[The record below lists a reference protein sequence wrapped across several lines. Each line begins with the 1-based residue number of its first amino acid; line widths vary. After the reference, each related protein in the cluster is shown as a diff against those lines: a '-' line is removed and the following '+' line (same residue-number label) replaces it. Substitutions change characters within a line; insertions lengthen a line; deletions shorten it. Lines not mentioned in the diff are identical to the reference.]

1 MLSLGRQLSINYIR
15 AIGAAIA
22 QLLYTEKAT
31 GLNPVSPIL
40 TVYRTSKYG
49 FPYFAC
55 REKRRII
62 HTWKTLLL
70 F

>member
-1 MLSLGRQLSINYIR
+1 
-15 AIGAAIA
+15 
-22 QLLYTEKAT
+22 
-31 GLNPVSPIL
+31 L